1 MLAIIVSESKKSRQ
15 ESLFGRFF
23 HFFVRNIDYFYYFR
37 KRKRTNAKEM
47 AVKILSVDDELDL
60 ELLLTQYFR
69 RKIRKGEYEFHFAHN
84 GLEALTMLLKEKDFD
99 IILSDINM
107 PEMDGLSLLTKIN
120 EMQNPALKCIMV
132 SAYGD
137 MGNIRQA
144 MNNGAFDFATKPID
158 LDDLSLT
165 IEKAIEQISY
175 IKAMQQEHIQL
186 ESIKG
191 DLAVAREIQQAILPR
206 IIPPFPENAHQIDI
220 AASMEAAKDV
230 GGDFYDFFR
239 IDEDHIG
246 FVIADVSGKGVPAA
260 IFMAVCR
267 TLIRATGIK
276 GGAPSECITY
286 TNDLL
291 VEESVSDMFVT
302 VFYGIYHLKTG
313 EVVYTNAGHNPP
325 YVVKAD
331 GSIKNLPLSKN
342 LVTGIVEGYQYTE
355 ETLQLEH
362 GDTLLLYTDGVTEAI
377 DTESKEYGEERLK
390 NLLRQSAQASC
401 QELIDMVK
409 ADVKSFAGDEEQSDD
424 ITLLAIK
431 RL

>member
-1 MLAIIVSESKKSRQ
+1 MP
-15 ESLFGRFF
+15 
-23 HFFVRNIDYFYYFR
+23 
-37 KRKRTNAKEM
+37 
-47 AVKILSVDDELDL
+47 VKILSVDDEMDL

-107 PEMDGLSLLTKIN
+107 PEMDGLTLLTKIN

-165 IEKAIEQISY
+165 IEKAIEHIAY
-175 IKAMQQEHIQL
+175 IKTMQEEHTQL

-206 IIPPFPENAHQIDI
+206 IFPPFPEEAANMDI
-220 AASMEAAKDV
+220 AASMNAAKDV

-239 IDEDHIG
+239 IDADHIG

-267 TLIRATGIK
+267 TLIRATGIR
-276 GGAPSECITY
+276 GVSPSECITY
-286 TNDLL
+286 SNSLL
-291 VEESVSDMFVT
+291 AKESVNAMFVT
-302 VFYGIYHLKTG
+302 AFYGIYNIRTG
-313 EVVYTNAGHNPP
+313 EVKYANAGHNPP
-325 YVVKAD
+325 YLMKAD
-331 GSIKNLPLSKN
+331 GSVKVLPLSHDF
-342 LVTGIVEGYQYTE
+342 VAGVIDDFQYTE
-355 ETLQLEH
+355 ETTLLEK
-362 GDTLLLYTDGVTEAI
+362 GDTLLLFTDGVTEA
-377 DTESKEYGEERLK
+377 TSPTYEEYGEQRLEQR
-390 NLLRQSAQASC
+390 LSQLTQVGC
-401 QELIDMVK
+401 QEIIDAIK
-409 ADVKSFAGDEEQSDD
+409 ADVKAFAGEAEQSDD
-424 ITLLAIK
+424 ITLLALK